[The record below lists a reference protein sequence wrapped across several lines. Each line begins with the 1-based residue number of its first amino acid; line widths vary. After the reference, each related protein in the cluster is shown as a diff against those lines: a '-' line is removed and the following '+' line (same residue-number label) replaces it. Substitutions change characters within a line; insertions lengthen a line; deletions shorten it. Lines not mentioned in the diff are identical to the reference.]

1 MLSPNAKKL
10 VGVIKAA
17 QHYLQIDDETYRS
30 ILGRL
35 TGKRS
40 STTLSLKELEL
51 VRDYFHE
58 QGYPR
63 KTAKKYG
70 RRPRVPLTRETMLK
84 KIEALLADAGR
95 PWEYA
100 EAMGKHMFKR
110 EKIEWLTFD
119 ELSNL
124 MKALIID
131 AKRRAKNGSQSR

>member
-1 MLSPNAKKL
+1 MTSTNKKIL
-10 VGVIKAA
+10 IGVIKAA
-17 QHYLQIDDETYRS
+17 QQYLKFDDETYRS
-30 ILGRL
+30 ILVRM
-35 TGKRS
+35 TGKNS
-40 STTLSLKELEL
+40 AKKLTLDELSQ
-51 VRDYFHE
+51 VRDYLHD

-63 KTAKKYG
+63 TSAKKYG
-70 RRPRVPLTRETMLK
+70 RRPNVPATRESILS

-100 EAMGKHMFKR
+100 ESMANHMFGR

-131 AKRRAKNGSQSR
+131 AKRRAKNGSQSC